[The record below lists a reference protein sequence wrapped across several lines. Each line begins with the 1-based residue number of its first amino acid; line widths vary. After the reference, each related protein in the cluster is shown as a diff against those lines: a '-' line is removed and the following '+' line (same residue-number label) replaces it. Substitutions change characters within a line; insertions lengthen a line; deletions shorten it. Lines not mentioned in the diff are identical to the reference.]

1 MVVRTRLDLLMDDS
15 GSMVPPSLQSGYPL
29 LNSRG
34 LRRWPLI
41 ISSIC
46 LPYGYIISSMGCMMG
61 LGWGMIVV
69 LRSIIYMLFLFRFSV
84 NNLLA
89 CHLVYLCY
97 SVYILFRILI
107 DYLICCLCVFLY
119 RGTGVISSVV

>member
-1 MVVRTRLDLLMDDS
+1 MVVRTCLDLLMYDS

-34 LRRWPLI
+34 LRRWPPI
-41 ISSIC
+41 ISS
-46 LPYGYIISSMGCMMG
+46 YMFIISSMGYMIG

-119 RGTGVISSVV
+119 RGTGVISSVI